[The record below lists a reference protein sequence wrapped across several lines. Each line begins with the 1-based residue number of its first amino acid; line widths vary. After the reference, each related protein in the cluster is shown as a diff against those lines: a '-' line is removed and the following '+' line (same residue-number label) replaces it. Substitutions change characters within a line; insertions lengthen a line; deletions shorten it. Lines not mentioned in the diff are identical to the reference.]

1 MDLDLDLDIRID
13 WLLKGLPRSL
23 CLISIKFPV
32 LLLIMLYTISGNWD
46 KLMLI
51 MLFLH
56 GDLVLEVYT
65 VQLLGL
71 EQRDATD
78 NVLVCR
84 LHKAFYGLKQALR
97 GWFEK
102 LWNFLVNVLSFDI
115 SQSDNCLFLMTTSEG
130 TVLVFV
136 YMFMTLWSPKAI
148 VMKFNMLLLLL
159 MVNFD

>member
-1 MDLDLDLDIRID
+1 
-13 WLLKGLPRSL
+13 
-23 CLISIKFPV
+23 
-32 LLLIMLYTISGNWD
+32 
-46 KLMLI
+46 MLI

-102 LWNFLVNVLSFDI
+102 L
-115 SQSDNCLFLMTTSEG
+115 
-130 TVLVFV
+130 
-136 YMFMTLWSPKAI
+136 
-148 VMKFNMLLLLL
+148 
-159 MVNFD
+159 